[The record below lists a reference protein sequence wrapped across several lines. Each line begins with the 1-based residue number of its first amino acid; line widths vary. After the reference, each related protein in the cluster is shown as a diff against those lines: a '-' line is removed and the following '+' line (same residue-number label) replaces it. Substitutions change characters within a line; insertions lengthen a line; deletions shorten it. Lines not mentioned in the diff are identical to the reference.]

1 MKNVTVS
8 LPAEVYRR
16 ARVKAAERDTSV
28 SALVREFLISVA
40 EEEPDFARR
49 KRLQDD
55 VLRSIRRFRAAN
67 RLERDVLHERARG
80 RKRALR

>member
-8 LPAEVYRR
+8 LPADVYHR

-28 SALVREFLISVA
+28 GALVREFLTSFA
-40 EEEPDFARR
+40 EEEPDFTRR
-49 KRLQDD
+49 KRLQED

-67 RLERDVLHERARG
+67 RLERNALHERGRN
-80 RKRALR
+80 RKRAVR

>member
-1 MKNVTVS
+1 MKPIKNVTVS

-28 SALVREFLISVA
+28 SALVRDFLISVA
-40 EEEPDFARR
+40 ADEPDFARR
-49 KRLQDD
+49 KQLQDE

-67 RLERDVLHERARG
+67 RLRREALHERR
-80 RKRALR
+80 R